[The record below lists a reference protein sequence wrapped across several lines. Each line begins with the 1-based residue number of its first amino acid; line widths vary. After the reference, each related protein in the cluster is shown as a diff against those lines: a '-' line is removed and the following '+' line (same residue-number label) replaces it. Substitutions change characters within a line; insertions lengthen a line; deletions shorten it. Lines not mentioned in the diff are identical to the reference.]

1 MNRCRAWLWGVAGAV
16 VLGAYLAGPAW
27 ALDAKTVRDIARADS
42 VEKLA
47 DLADKVTSD
56 AATRQPKDFEEGTQ
70 LAAETNSYLL
80 YILVK
85 QNTLLLQR
93 PPPPAEN

>member
-1 MNRCRAWLWGVAGAV
+1 MNRCKAWCRALTGAV
-16 VLGAYLAGPAW
+16 ALTACLIGLAW

-42 VEKLA
+42 AEKLA

-93 PPPPAEN
+93 PVQAAEN

>member
-1 MNRCRAWLWGVAGAV
+1 MNRCKTWLIAMAGAV
-16 VLGAYLAGPAW
+16 VLTACVSGSAW

-85 QNTLLLQR
+85 QNTLLLQS
-93 PPPPAEN
+93 PPLPAEN